1 MAQVYPM
8 TTHTEPI
15 ILPEILIGEDDF
27 QLLKKQAEQ
36 AGGFLAEA
44 GEQLLEEL
52 SRATRRRQAD
62 LPDDTV
68 RLNDR
73 VTFRTARGTRRLK
86 LVLPDD
92 ADIAK
97 GRLSVLTPVGAALIG
112 LSSGQSIAFKTPS
125 GEIEQLSVT
134 AVER

>member
-1 MAQVYPM
+1 M
-8 TTHTEPI
+8 TLHTEPI
-15 ILPEILIGEDDF
+15 ALPAITIGEDDF

-52 SRATRRRQAD
+52 SRATLRPQAE
-62 LPDDTV
+62 LPADTV
-68 RLNDR
+68 RLGDW

-86 LVLPDD
+86 LVLPDE
-92 ADIAK
+92 ADITE

-112 LSSGQSIAFKTPS
+112 LSQGQSIAFEAPS
-125 GEIEQLSVT
+125 GE
-134 AVER
+134 VERLIVTTVER